1 MLIITQKE
9 DVLWVRLNRPAAAN
23 ALNLD
28 MYEQLHTILRD
39 AADRP
44 EVKVVVLAGEG
55 MRAFCAGADLKEFT
69 ELGPIG
75 AEKKQLEL
83 LLRCL
88 LDLLE
93 FPKPLLAMLQAP
105 AVGAGLMLAAVCDEV
120 VMADH
125 TWVSLPEVKFDLP
138 TPVGAA
144 VVSARVSRQ
153 LQYRLVQL
161 GQRCAAQECLSSGLV
176 DHLAESDAL
185 ESFCEGRAQALA
197 QIPARA
203 FSVNKQWMNQTLR
216 KSLLEAGHEAHTADL
231 LIKNLQ

>member
-1 MLIITQKE
+1 MLNINQKA
-9 DVLWVRLNRPAAAN
+9 DVLWVGLNRPQAAN

-28 MYEQLHTILRD
+28 MYEQLHTMLH
-39 AADRP
+39 AAAGRND
-44 EVKVVVLAGEG
+44 VKAVVLAGEG
-55 MRAFCAGADLKEFT
+55 TRAFCAGADLKEFT
-69 ELGPIG
+69 ELGPAG

-83 LLRCL
+83 LMRCL
-88 LDLLE
+88 LDCID
-93 FPKPLLAMLQAP
+93 FPKPLIAMLQAP
-105 AVGAGLMLAAVCDEV
+105 AVGAGLMIAAVCDEV

-144 VVSARVSRQ
+144 VVSARVNRQ

-161 GQRCAAQECLSSGLV
+161 GQRIAAVDCLGSGLV
-176 DHLAESDAL
+176 DHLVASDDL
-185 ESFCEGRAQALA
+185 ENFCDGRAQALA

-203 FSVNKQWMNQTLR
+203 FSVNKKWMNQALR
-216 KSLLEAGHEAHTADL
+216 KSLLDAGHDAQTAHL